1 MNKKLFNEEQI
12 KNLLKN
18 PNVIKCD
25 CKNITYSSSFKKLAV
40 KLYIEN
46 GLSASLIFSEAGFNP
61 DIIGKYR
68 SKSCLR
74 DWLGIYKI
82 KGLEGF
88 EHNNKNKQYKIGN
101 KIETDRIKRLEAEN
115 AYLRAENDFLIKL
128 RAGQA
133 E

>member
-12 KNLLKN
+12 ENLLKN

-25 CKNITYSSSFKKLAV
+25 YKNITYSPSFKKLAV
-40 KLYIEN
+40 KLYIEQ

-61 DIIGKYR
+61 DIIGEYR

-74 DWLGIYKI
+74 DWLRIYKI
-82 KGLEGF
+82 KGLEGL
-88 EHNNKNKQYKIGN
+88 ENNIKNKQYKIGN